1 MVRKLWNK
9 DFILLLQGNAVS
21 TIGDLMYSVA
31 IGYWVYEQT
40 GSSGLMGIMSAI
52 SMFVTMFLSPF
63 SGSIVD
69 KCNRKWVLVGMDIM
83 QGVVMLG
90 IGLLAYLDKLNIPGV
105 LIAAF
110 LAALGSVFYSPAANT
125 LMIDIIPHD
134 DMVRGQSIFSGSN
147 ALINMVGTAFSG
159 VMVAFF
165 GVPLIVIINGLSNL
179 YSAVSELFI
188 HVPRTVQQGAQVSAK
203 SILRDSKEA
212 VRMIFSDKCLQLFVP
227 CALLLNL
234 LAAGP
239 LTLVLPFCMEKGFT
253 VDMYGYLMA
262 IWTAAS
268 LICVL
273 VLGVV
278 KLNPKT
284 RFWVLA
290 VGFTSSVL
298 FFGLTY
304 ISKQFVPLCIM
315 AFLAS
320 FANCAGNTIFNASLM
335 LALPEEN
342 RGAILG
348 FFQAASIGGT
358 ALSAVIYGALGDVL
372 PLYLVFT
379 VGNLLSL
386 APMLYLCF
394 NHRTKEFVINH

>member
-1 MVRKLWNK
+1 
-9 DFILLLQGNAVS
+9 
-21 TIGDLMYSVA
+21 
-31 IGYWVYEQT
+31 
-40 GSSGLMGIMSAI
+40 
-52 SMFVTMFLSPF
+52 
-63 SGSIVD
+63 
-69 KCNRKWVLVGMDIM
+69 
-83 QGVVMLG
+83 
-90 IGLLAYLDKLNIPGV
+90 
-105 LIAAF
+105 
-110 LAALGSVFYSPAANT
+110 
-125 LMIDIIPHD
+125 MIDIIPHD
-134 DMVRGQSIFSGSN
+134 DMTRGQSIFSGSN

-188 HVPRTVQQGAQVSAK
+188 HVPRTVQQGTKVSVK

-212 VRMIFSDKCLQLFVP
+212 VRMIFSDKCLRLFVP

-278 KLNPKT
+278 KLKPKA

-304 ISKQFVPLCIM
+304 ISKQFIPLCVM

-348 FFQAASIGGT
+348 FIQSASVGGT
-358 ALSAVIYGALGDVL
+358 ALSAVIYGVLGDVL

-379 VGNLLSL
+379 AGNLLSL

-394 NHRTKEFVINH
+394 NPRTKEFVLNH

>member
-1 MVRKLWNK
+1 MVKKLWNK

-83 QGVVMLG
+83 QGVIMLS
-90 IGLLAYLDKLNIPGV
+90 IGLLAYLDKLNVPGV

-110 LAALGSVFYSPAANT
+110 LAALGSVFYSPAAST

-134 DMVRGQSIFSGSN
+134 DMTRGQSIFSGSN

-234 LAAGP
+234 LGAGP

-304 ISKQFVPLCIM
+304 ITKQFVPLCIM

-394 NHRTKEFVINH
+394 NPRTKEFVINH

>member
-1 MVRKLWNK
+1 
-9 DFILLLQGNAVS
+9 
-21 TIGDLMYSVA
+21 
-31 IGYWVYEQT
+31 
-40 GSSGLMGIMSAI
+40 
-52 SMFVTMFLSPF
+52 
-63 SGSIVD
+63 
-69 KCNRKWVLVGMDIM
+69 
-83 QGVVMLG
+83 
-90 IGLLAYLDKLNIPGV
+90 
-105 LIAAF
+105 
-110 LAALGSVFYSPAANT
+110 
-125 LMIDIIPHD
+125 
-134 DMVRGQSIFSGSN
+134 
-147 ALINMVGTAFSG
+147 
-159 VMVAFF
+159 
-165 GVPLIVIINGLSNL
+165 
-179 YSAVSELFI
+179 
-188 HVPRTVQQGAQVSAK
+188 
-203 SILRDSKEA
+203 
-212 VRMIFSDKCLQLFVP
+212 
-227 CALLLNL
+227 
-234 LAAGP
+234 
-239 LTLVLPFCMEKGFT
+239 MEKGFT

-278 KLNPKT
+278 KLKPKT

-290 VGFTSSVL
+290 AGFISSVL

-348 FFQAASIGGT
+348 FIQSASVGGT
-358 ALSAVIYGALGDVL
+358 ALSAVIYGVLGDVL

-386 APMLYLCF
+386 VPMLYLCF
-394 NHRTKEFVINH
+394 TPRTKEFILNH

>member
-1 MVRKLWNK
+1 MKKLWNK
-9 DFILLLQGNAVS
+9 DYVLLLQGSAVS

-69 KCNRKWVLVGMDIM
+69 KCNRKWVLVGMDVL
-83 QGVVMLG
+83 QGVVMLS
-90 IGLLAYLDKLNIPGV
+90 IGALAYMEKLNVTGV

-110 LAALGSVFYSPAANT
+110 LAAMGSVFYSPAAST
-125 LMIDIIPHD
+125 LMIDIIPRD
-134 DMVRGQSIFSGSN
+134 DMVRGQSVFSGMN
-147 ALINMVGTAFSG
+147 ALINMAGTAFSG
-159 VMVAFF
+159 VLVAFF
-165 GVPLIVIINGLSNL
+165 GVPLIVVINGLSNL
-179 YSAVSELFI
+179 YSAFSELFI
-188 HVPRTVQQGAQVSAK
+188 HVPKTVQQGTEVSVK

-212 VRMIFSDKCLQLFVP
+212 VKIIFSDRCLQLFVP
-227 CALLLNL
+227 CVLILNL
-234 LAAGP
+234 LSAGP

-262 IWTAAS
+262 VWTAAS

-278 KLNPKT
+278 KLSKPM
-284 RFWVLA
+284 RFWVMA
-290 VGFTSSVL
+290 IGFTGSVL
-298 FFGLTY
+298 FLGLTY
-304 ISKQFVPLCIM
+304 LSKQFIPLCIM

-320 FANCAGNTIFNASLM
+320 FVDCAGNTIFNASLM

-348 FFQAASIGGT
+348 FIQSASVGGS
-358 ALSAVIYGALGDVL
+358 ALSAVIFGVLGDVF
-372 PLYLVFT
+372 PLYVVFSL
-379 VGNLLSL
+379 GNLISL

-394 NHRTKEFVINH
+394 HPRTKAFILEH